1 MARREPSAADALE
14 RVPLLSG
21 LNTRARG
28 RLAKTMTDRK
38 FPAGRDIVVEGHK
51 GVGFF
56 IITEGSAAVSI
67 GGDVIRVLGPGD
79 YFGEMALIH
88 GETRSATVTAKTE
101 LQCLTISAWAFK
113 SFVQGQPQ
121 VAWVLLE
128 ALVQRLK
135 EANAR

>member
-1 MARREPSAADALE
+1 M
-14 RVPLLSG
+14 
-21 LNTRARG
+21 
-28 RLAKTMTDRK
+28 
-38 FPAGRDIVVEGHK
+38 
-51 GVGFF
+51 GFF

-101 LQCLTISAWAFK
+101 LECLTISAWAFK

-128 ALVQRLK
+128 ALVQRLL